1 MTRGPAP
8 WQDARIA
15 GGCPLSTRLV
25 LALGL
30 ALVLPACAGN
40 YFRAYQKAHPD
51 WVFVFPDQDA
61 NLEQTVA
68 SLYAPAPLGTQLS
81 IRRLELL
88 RVDTEPWQPIPFE
101 ELRSGSYASTDE
113 ADYAVVANVQ
123 CIGRVDLQTYRG
135 EKVAWYLLRK
145 NRLRAFDHY
154 EFVEACTVSN
164 LFVPAPM
171 ESAAVERALQ
181 EHIAAEYP
189 RSMVHV
195 AELYQKGLVY
205 ARLDRIED
213 AKRMLNAGRRG
224 FDSSGDD
231 KPTEFETP
239 GVTLEVRRADD
250 ARSLH
255 DQLVREIMA
264 AEARLA
270 AK

>member
-1 MTRGPAP
+1 MAECAHTREGA
-8 WQDARIA
+8 
-15 GGCPLSTRLV
+15 PLSTRLV
-25 LALGL
+25 LSLVLALG
-30 ALVLPACAGN
+30 LPACAGN

-51 WVFVFPDQDA
+51 WVFVFPDQDT

-68 SLYAPAPLGTQLS
+68 SLYAPPPLGTQLS
-81 IRRLELL
+81 IRRLEIL
-88 RVDTEPWQPIPFE
+88 RVDAEPWQPIPFE
-101 ELRSGSYASTDE
+101 ELRSGGYVSTDD
-113 ADYAVVANVQ
+113 ADYAVVANVS
-123 CIGRVDLQTYRG
+123 CVGRVDLQSYRG

-154 EFVEACTVSN
+154 EFAEACTVSN
-164 LFVPAPM
+164 LFVPAPP
-171 ESAAVERALQ
+171 EAAAVEQALQ
-181 EHIAAEYP
+181 RHIAAEYP
-189 RSMVHV
+189 QSMVHV

-205 ARLDRIED
+205 ARLDRVDD

-224 FDSSGDD
+224 FDVSADD

-239 GVTLEVRRADD
+239 GVHLDVGRAGD

-270 AK
+270 ARE

>member
-1 MTRGPAP
+1 LSP
-8 WQDARIA
+8 RI
-15 GGCPLSTRLV
+15 V
-25 LALGL
+25 LALVVVL
-30 ALVLPACAGN
+30 ALPACSGN
-40 YFRAYQKAHPD
+40 YFRAYQDAHPD
-51 WVFVFPDQDA
+51 WVFVFPDKDA

-68 SLYAPAPLGTQLS
+68 SLYAPPPIGTQLS

-88 RVDTEPWQPIPFE
+88 RVDTEPWQPIAFE
-101 ELRSGSYASTDE
+101 DLRSGAYVSTDE
-113 ADYAVVANVQ
+113 ADYAVMADFH

-164 LFVPAPM
+164 LFVPAPV
-171 ESAAVERALQ
+171 EGAAVERALQ
-181 EHIAAEYP
+181 ERIATEYP

-195 AELYQKGLVY
+195 SELYQKGLVY
-205 ARLDRIED
+205 ARLDRVED

-224 FDSSGDD
+224 FDVSADD

-239 GVTLEVRRADD
+239 GVRLDVGRAED
-250 ARSLH
+250 AHSLH